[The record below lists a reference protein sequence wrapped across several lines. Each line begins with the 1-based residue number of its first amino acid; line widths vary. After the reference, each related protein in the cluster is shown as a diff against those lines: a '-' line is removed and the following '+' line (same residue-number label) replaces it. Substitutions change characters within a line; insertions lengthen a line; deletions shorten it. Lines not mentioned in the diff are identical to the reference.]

1 MICDGVGSQLRKLQA
16 VVCEKD
22 VRFQEQV
29 QKHEEELLRITTQSQ
44 NDGALQQVQDQDF
57 FKQQN
62 II

>member
-29 QKHEEELLRITTQSQ
+29 QKHEEELLKITTQSQ